1 MKSRN
6 FINNLLILIGF
17 SIISGCSLTSLPSSV
32 QHSIGQSDKDIESAS
47 KKIDEAKNSSNKEN
61 YIMHTNVGYFGN
73 HAITENNT
81 DFLPPSF
88 NNQIQIDRE
97 FFDLRSISSAISDL
111 TGITTTLDL
120 TDPSFQDSQC
130 PNVRITQQSG
140 SVIDLLNQISAKC
153 DLGWDYRD
161 GKIVLSDTETKT
173 WSIKGIPG
181 DIQVQNQI
189 QNNAGA
195 QAQTGTTGGL
205 STGGG
210 AGGGGGAASTSQT
223 QTQQSATQ
231 NTAFNLSNSLWKN
244 LQDAVQLQLSKIGR
258 MSISPSTST
267 LTVTDKPSVIS
278 DVNKYINNQNDKLKR
293 MVIINVALVNV
304 DVNAEDNYGVN
315 WNAVLGSS
323 SSPGQFSINGS
334 PVGGAST
341 SSSTGTSG
349 SSSGSINPVFV
360 PSSLT
365 QAFTFGYNGG
375 SGSAQFL
382 INALSSVTK
391 SSIVTNTA
399 VSTLSNQPVPLQF
412 VDQQS
417 YLASV
422 SNMVVQNV
430 GNQISL
436 TPGQLTTGFSINLLP
451 VVEANNKVDL
461 QVSINLSAVKQISQY
476 SSNGSSIQLPSTI
489 QRNFMQKV
497 VIKSGD
503 TFVMAGFDENQQQ
516 IMNNGVGST
525 TNWWLGGGVT
535 ASRKRT
541 RMVMLVTPTVVNI

>member
-6 FINNLLILIGF
+6 FINSLLILIGL
-17 SIISGCSLTSLPSSV
+17 SIISGCSLTSLPSGV
-32 QHSIGQSDKDIESAS
+32 QQSIGQSDKDIESAS
-47 KKIDEAKNSSNKEN
+47 KKIDEAKNSGNKEN

-140 SVIDLLNQISAKC
+140 SVIDLLNQIAAKC

-334 PVGGAST
+334 PVGGAGT
-341 SSSTGTSG
+341 SSGTGTSG